1 MLHLLDARPA
11 RRGAALRPG
20 HHPPR
25 RQRGRDGPDRRRQ
38 GCSSRPGR
46 CIPGAGRKIVKARG
60 IVFRKEMRE
69 ILRDRRTLMAIG
81 LAALATPTALSVISQ
96 VSTKTAMQTYT
107 VGYAGEIPVGLDTLL
122 SATGLKLEGVTDP
135 VEAAKH
141 QVDVGVV
148 FQPTQIDEYYDPTRQ
163 GAQVADTRLQTVL
176 GQYNAAKAA
185 AALKEKGIDP
195 GLLNPV
201 PVNVHPL
208 SSPT

>member
-46 CIPGAGRKIVKARG
+46 CIPGAGRKIVKALG

-81 LAALATPTALSVISQ
+81 LAALATPTVLIVISQ
-96 VSTKTAMQTYT
+96 VSAKTATQTYT
-107 VGYAGEIPVGLDTLL
+107 IGYSGDIPTGLDILMR
-122 SATGLKLEGVTDP
+122 ATGLKLVPVADP
-135 VEAAKH
+135 ATAAKQ
-141 QVDVGVV
+141 QVDLGVA
-148 FQPTQIDEYYDPTRQ
+148 FLPGEIDEYYDPTRQ
-163 GAQVADTRLQTVL
+163 GAQIADL
-176 GQYNAAKAA
+176 
-185 AALKEKGIDP
+185 
-195 GLLNPV
+195 
-201 PVNVHPL
+201 
-208 SSPT
+208 